1 LFSRRIIPEAHW
13 YSALPVW
20 ISGAYRQQPGC
31 VAGAGSAP
39 EVAKNLFYK
48 EVVQQGYLNTKSFP
62 DLHKM
67 L

>member
-1 LFSRRIIPEAHW
+1 LLSRRIIPEAHW
-13 YSALPVW
+13 YPALLVR
-20 ISGAYRQQPGC
+20 ISGASRQQPGC

-39 EVAKNLFYK
+39 EVAQNLFHE